1 MFKSSK
7 LGLEKAIIMSGAGA
21 LHQFKTEADCDAMVV
36 VDEPQ
41 LRVQLEQLPAGAMEL
56 LRFYARADQ
65 FFYVLSGEAT
75 VELEGG
81 QEYLSKGQ
89 GLLMKPGTAYRIF
102 NGGNTTLRYVITSQP
117 RQDAV
122 HR

>member
-1 MFKSSK
+1 
-7 LGLEKAIIMSGAGA
+7 MSGAGA
-21 LHQFKTEADCDAMVV
+21 LHQFKTEAECDAMVV

-75 VELEGG
+75 VELEGR
-81 QEYLSKGQ
+81 QEHLSKGQ
-89 GLLMKPGTAYRIF
+89 GLLMQPGTAYRICN
-102 NGGNTTLRYVITSQP
+102 NGDATLRYIVTSQP
-117 RQDAV
+117 EQDAV